1 MKLTRERQEQ
11 TGAFYTPKVWADL
24 AVKYILA
31 ILPYPEHYTYYDPA
45 AGEGALL
52 DALPAHFNKIASTL
66 EAEDVEIL
74 KAKGYKNAFQFD
86 FLDEP
91 IGGLELNSSSPM
103 LEVLKQREKLIIFTN
118 PPFTSLPATN
128 NCLAKQL
135 YDNHNGN
142 ATVLFFLRIKYE
154 IQPVILFSFNK
165 ADIWTGSTLF
175 KFRANF
181 DLTTAIGIKTDFSSS
196 SIFSIGFEIFKTKK
210 KFKPRVCDDEDDNE
224 NPIEDFGDYI
234 KSTYNLEK
242 KEYNLQKIHTPEEY
256 QPDGE
261 SGLFMCPSYTWDGL
275 KGVWPIAF
283 NVFRIGKNAGEYPH
297 ESKEKAAQK
306 PKLLDLFAPIEP
318 EPKPINYNPYANLQ
332 EFINAEFDDTFNNQL
347 IVLTIL
353 EIKYKS
359 GEINENIVLLC
370 SNRPR
375 VVYGENGVKE
385 RYYKHYSTPKQE
397 LPPAA
402 LDELKQLIFEG
413 SKRDFANAHECKHWL
428 FCQTGINWITF
439 AIAEVNW

>member
-1 MKLTRERQEQ
+1 MKLTRERKEQ

-118 PPFTSLPATN
+118 PPYNHLPASN
-128 NCLAKQL
+128 KSFAKL
-135 YDNHNGN
+135 KYKENKALN
-142 ATVLFFLRIKYE
+142 LFFYRIIYE
-154 IQPVILFSFNK
+154 LKPMMLCSFNK
-165 ADIWTGSTLF
+165 MDIWQGGECVE
-175 KFRANF
+175 FR
-181 DLTTAIGIKTDFSSS
+181 
-196 SIFSIGFEIFKTKK
+196 K
-210 KFKPRVCDDEDDNE
+210 KF
-224 NPIEDFGDYI
+224 NPYNYLVRGLNIPKKQFSNKEEWADFYKEELQAEEFGDSDYETYQNY
-234 KSTYNLEK
+234 ST
-242 KEYNLQKIHTPEEY
+242 KI
-256 QPDGE
+256 
-261 SGLFMCPSYTWDGL
+261 SNGLFITPSDSWPGL
-275 KGVWPIAF
+275 KGNFGIAF
-283 NVFRIGKNAGEYPH
+283 NMFWVGDGHEFAD
-297 ESKEKAAQK
+297 ESKKKLPQK
-306 PKLLDLFAPIEP
+306 PELT
-318 EPKPINYNPYANLQ
+318 NCCNYANLQ
-332 EFINAEFDDTFNNQL
+332 EFINAEFDDTFDNQL

-402 LDELKQLIFEG
+402 LKELQQLIFEG

-439 AIAEVNW
+439 AIADVTW

>member
-1 MKLTRERQEQ
+1 MKLTRERKEQ

-118 PPFTSLPATN
+118 PPYNHLPASN
-128 NCLAKQL
+128 KSFAKL
-135 YDNHNGN
+135 KYKENKAVN
-142 ATVLFFLRIKYE
+142 LFFYRIIYE
-154 IQPVILFSFNK
+154 LKPMMLCSFNK
-165 ADIWTGSTLF
+165 MDIWQGGECVE
-175 KFRANF
+175 FR
-181 DLTTAIGIKTDFSSS
+181 
-196 SIFSIGFEIFKTKK
+196 K
-210 KFKPRVCDDEDDNE
+210 KF
-224 NPIEDFGDYI
+224 NPYNYLVRGLNIPKKQFSNKEEWADFYKEELQAEEFGDSDYETYQNY
-234 KSTYNLEK
+234 ST
-242 KEYNLQKIHTPEEY
+242 KI
-256 QPDGE
+256 
-261 SGLFMCPSYTWDGL
+261 SNGLFITPSDSWPGL
-275 KGVWPIAF
+275 KGNFGIAF
-283 NVFRIGKNAGEYPH
+283 NMFWVGDGHEFAD
-297 ESKEKAAQK
+297 ESKKKLPQK
-306 PKLLDLFAPIEP
+306 PELT
-318 EPKPINYNPYANLQ
+318 NCCNYANLQ
-332 EFINAEFDDTFNNQL
+332 EFINAEFDDTFDNQL

-370 SNRPR
+370 SNRPC

-402 LDELKQLIFEG
+402 LKELQQLIFEG

-439 AIAEVNW
+439 AIADVTW

>member
-1 MKLTRERQEQ
+1 MKLTRERKEQ

-118 PPFTSLPATN
+118 PPYNHLPASN
-128 NCLAKQL
+128 KSFAKL
-135 YDNHNGN
+135 KYKENKAVN
-142 ATVLFFLRIKYE
+142 LFFYRIIYE
-154 IQPVILFSFNK
+154 LKPMMLCSFNK
-165 ADIWTGSTLF
+165 MDIWQGGECVE
-175 KFRANF
+175 FR
-181 DLTTAIGIKTDFSSS
+181 
-196 SIFSIGFEIFKTKK
+196 K
-210 KFKPRVCDDEDDNE
+210 KF
-224 NPIEDFGDYI
+224 NPYNYLVRGLNIPKKQFSNKEEWADFYKEELQAEEFGDSDYETYQNY
-234 KSTYNLEK
+234 ST
-242 KEYNLQKIHTPEEY
+242 KI
-256 QPDGE
+256 
-261 SGLFMCPSYTWDGL
+261 SNGLFITPSDSWPGL
-275 KGVWPIAF
+275 KGNFGIAF
-283 NVFRIGKNAGEYPH
+283 NMFWVGYGHEFAD
-297 ESKEKAAQK
+297 ESKKKLPQK
-306 PKLLDLFAPIEP
+306 PELT
-318 EPKPINYNPYANLQ
+318 NCCNYANLQ
-332 EFINAEFDDTFNNQL
+332 EFINAEFDDTFDNQL

-402 LDELKQLIFEG
+402 LKELQQLIFEG

-439 AIAEVNW
+439 AIADVTW

>member
-91 IGGLELNSSSPM
+91 IGGLELNSCSPM

-118 PPFTSLPATN
+118 PPFTSLPAKN
-128 NCLAKQL
+128 ECLAKQT
-135 YDNHNGN
+135 YQNHNGN
-142 ATVLFFLRIKYE
+142 ATVLFFNRILYE
-154 IQPVILFSFNK
+154 VQPLLLCSFNK
-165 ADIWTGSTLF
+165 LDFWAGATLENWR
-175 KFRANF
+175 KEF
-181 DLTTAIGIKTDFSSS
+181 DLTRAVSPAPVSTYYSSRQA
-196 SIFSIGFEIFKTKK
+196 GFQLFNTKEGK
-210 KFKPRVCDDEDDNE
+210 KRQLK
-224 NPIEDFGDYI
+224 EDFENGD
-234 KSTYNLEK
+234 ND
-242 KEYNLQKIHTPEEY
+242 EYNCEYAISDYNPETKSFELAKIYDPEDY
-256 QPDGE
+256 QPDGVN
-261 SGLFMCPSYTWDGL
+261 SLFLCPSYTWDGL

-283 NVFRIGKNAGEYPH
+283 NIFRIGRGTKYEAYND
-297 ESKEKAAQK
+297 KK
-306 PKLLDLFAPIEP
+306 PKK
-318 EPKPINYNPYANLQ
+318 PKPINYNPYANLQ
-332 EFINAEFDDTFNNQL
+332 EFINAEFDDTFDNQL

-402 LDELKQLIFEG
+402 LDELKQLIIEG